1 MKEFLKVYFIENY
14 FAVSLQ
20 FEVAGIVFGE
30 VRANLNDQ
38 YIYPVQFSRLICR
51 RRKRNKA
58 GVLQRVIAIV
68 IAKSIFEQSFSHLY
82 NLINLELCLVK
93 YEPISMTTIIIRC
106 SSPGLFAGGVK
117 EIRRV
122 YCTGLYNKVLF
133 YGVGIYLRNFP

>member
-1 MKEFLKVYFIENY
+1 LRFKISE
-14 FAVSLQ
+14 
-20 FEVAGIVFGE
+20 IVFGE
-30 VRANLNDQ
+30 ARANLNDH
-38 YIYPVQFSRLICR
+38 YHYPVQFSRLICR
-51 RRKRNKA
+51 RRKRNKT

-122 YCTGLYNKVLF
+122 YSAGSNT
-133 YGVGIYLRNFP
+133 I